1 MRRRHRRLR
10 CGSLKSRLALTG
22 GDGLSE
28 ETCRRLTLAAT
39 VLGSSMAYVTAINV
53 AVPAIG
59 ADLDIDLGGQQ
70 WVVLSYSLALASLY
84 LVAGALGDRLGRRK
98 MFMVGAT
105 AFAAASALGGIAPS
119 AAVLLVARVLQGAAG
134 ALLTTGS
141 LSLLRSTFAEESG
154 RAIGIW
160 TAGTGAVSLAGP
172 PLGGALVEWAS
183 WRWIF
188 YVNLPLA
195 LGAVYLAWLGRGAT
209 TRREATP
216 ARLDVL
222 GAALVALGL
231 GFVTYGIVQGGEQG
245 FAAIAWAFALGG
257 VALAA
262 FVARELRARDPLLPL
277 FLFRDHDFTLVN
289 VATLLIYSALAGST
303 FFLVLFLQSVVGY
316 TPFEAG
322 LFLLPS
328 TVVMLALAPRFGR
341 LADRLGARLFLVA
354 GPLVMASGMLLW
366 LRVDDRTLWDGLLPG
381 LLLYGLGLSM
391 IVAPIT
397 AAAMTSAPERYSGV
411 AAGLNSTFSRVGSLF
426 AIAVLGLVV
435 SLVFAARTD
444 DPDLVPLALGERSP
458 EFVAGSTDAFRAA
471 MIVAAALAV
480 GGSAAALG
488 YSRRPEAAL
497 AREEAEAAASRVRL
511 DPAAPDCPSVCL
523 VHPERKE
530 LTDLQAGRAATDG

>member
-1 MRRRHRRLR
+1 
-10 CGSLKSRLALTG
+10 LKPRLALPR

-28 ETCRRLTLAAT
+28 ETCRRLTLVAT

-70 WVVLSYSLALASLY
+70 WVMLSYSLALASLY
-84 LVAGALGDRLGRRK
+84 LVAGALGDRLGRRR

-105 AFAAASALGGIAPS
+105 AFAVASALGGIAPS
-119 AAVLLVARVLQGAAG
+119 AAVLIVARVLQGAAG

-141 LSLLRSTFAEESG
+141 LSLLRSTFAEASG

-188 YVNLPLA
+188 YINLPLA
-195 LGAVYLAWLGRGAT
+195 LGAVYLAWLGRGAS
-209 TRREATP
+209 TRQARAP

-222 GAALVALGL
+222 GAAFVALGL
-231 GFVTYGIVQGGEQG
+231 GFVTYGIVQAGEEG
-245 FAAIAWAFALGG
+245 FAAIAWAFVVGG

-277 FLFRDHDFTLVN
+277 YLFRNHDFTLVN

-322 LFLLPS
+322 LLLLPS
-328 TVVMLALAPRFGR
+328 TVVILALAPLFGR
-341 LADRLGARLFLVA
+341 LADRLGARFFLVA
-354 GPLVMASGMLLW
+354 GPLVMAAGMLLW

-411 AAGLNSTFSRVGSLF
+411 AAGVNATFSRLGSLF
-426 AIAVLGLVV
+426 AVAVLGLVV

-444 DPDLVPLALGERSP
+444 DPDLVPLALGEDSP
-458 EFVAGSTDAFRAA
+458 EFLAGSTDAFRAA

-480 GGSAAALG
+480 SGSAAAFG
-488 YSRRPEAAL
+488 YSRRPEAAP
-497 AREEAEAAASRVRL
+497 AEEEAAAVPSVRL
-511 DPAAPDCPSVCL
+511 DPAAPDCPSGCL
-523 VHPERKE
+523 VHPERE
-530 LTDLQAGRAATDG
+530 QPAGRHAGPAAVGG

>member
-1 MRRRHRRLR
+1 
-10 CGSLKSRLALTG
+10 LKPHPARTR

-70 WVVLSYSLALASLY
+70 WVILSYSLALASLY

-98 MFMVGAT
+98 MFMIGAT
-105 AFAAASALGGIAPS
+105 TFAFASALGGIAPN
-119 AAVLLVARVLQGAAG
+119 AVVLIVARVLQGAAG

-141 LSLLRSTFAEESG
+141 LSLLRATFAEESG

-160 TAGTGAVSLAGP
+160 TAGTAAVSLAGP

-195 LGAVYLAWLGRGAT
+195 LGAVYLAWLGRRAR
-209 TRREATP
+209 TRREAAA

-231 GFVTYGIVQGGEQG
+231 GFVTYGIVQAGEEG
-245 FAAIAWAFALGG
+245 FAAIAWAFAVGG
-257 VALAA
+257 VALGA
-262 FVARELRARDPLLPL
+262 FAARELRARDPLLPL

-322 LFLLPS
+322 LLLLPS
-328 TVVMLALAPRFGR
+328 TLVMLALAPRFGR

-366 LRVDDRTLWDGLLPG
+366 LRVGDRSLWDGLLPG
-381 LLLYGLGLSM
+381 LVLYGLGLSM

-397 AAAMTSAPERYSGV
+397 AAAITTAPERYSGV
-411 AAGLNSTFSRVGSLF
+411 AAGVNSTFSRLGSLF

-435 SLVFAARTD
+435 SLVFAARSD
-444 DPDLVPLALGERSP
+444 DPNLVPLALGEDSP
-458 EFVAGSTDAFRAA
+458 EFVAASTDAFRAA
-471 MIVAAALAV
+471 MIVAAALAA
-480 GGSAAALG
+480 GGSVAALG
-488 YSRRPEAAL
+488 YSRRPDADL
-497 AREEAEAAASRVRL
+497 AKEEAEAAAAPRVRL
-511 DPAAPDCPSVCL
+511 DPAAPDCPSACL
-523 VHPERKE
+523 VHPVGKTPGE
-530 LTDLQAGRAATDG
+530 LQAGPAETDG

>member
-1 MRRRHRRLR
+1 
-10 CGSLKSRLALTG
+10 LKQHPALTR

-84 LVAGALGDRLGRRK
+84 LVAGALGDRLGRRR
-98 MFMVGAT
+98 MFMIGAT
-105 AFAAASALGGIAPS
+105 TFAVASALGGIAPN
-119 AAVLLVARVLQGAAG
+119 AAVLIVARVLQGAAG

-141 LSLLRSTFAEESG
+141 LSLLRATFAEESG

-160 TAGTGAVSLAGP
+160 TAGTAAVSLAGP

-188 YVNLPLA
+188 YINLPLA
-195 LGAVYLAWLGRGAT
+195 LGAVYLAWLGRGASI
-209 TRREATP
+209 RRESTA

-231 GFVTYGIVQGGEQG
+231 GFVTYGIVQAGEQG
-245 FAAIAWAFALGG
+245 FAAIAWAFAVGG

-262 FVARELRARDPLLPL
+262 FAARELRARDPLLPL
-277 FLFRDHDFTLVN
+277 FLFRNHDFTLVN

-322 LFLLPS
+322 LLLLPS
-328 TVVMLALAPRFGR
+328 TFVMLALAPRFGR

-366 LRVDDRTLWDGLLPG
+366 LRVDDRSLWDGLLPG
-381 LLLYGLGLSM
+381 LVLYGLGLAM

-397 AAAMTSAPERYSGV
+397 AAAMTTAPERYSGV
-411 AAGLNSTFSRVGSLF
+411 AAGVNSTFSRLGSLF

-444 DPDLVPLALGERSP
+444 DSNLVPLALDEDSP
-458 EFVAGSTDAFRAA
+458 EFVAASTEAFRAA

-480 GGSAAALG
+480 GGSVAALG
-488 YSRRPEAAL
+488 YSRPPEADL
-497 AREEAEAAASRVRL
+497 AKEETEAAAAPRVRL
-511 DPAAPDCPSVCL
+511 DPAAPDCPSACL
-523 VHPERKE
+523 VHPVGKE
-530 LTDLQAGRAATDG
+530 PAGLQAGPAETDG

>member
-1 MRRRHRRLR
+1 
-10 CGSLKSRLALTG
+10 LKPRLALTR

-39 VLGSSMAYVTAINV
+39 VLGSSMAYVTAVNV

-59 ADLDIDLGGQQ
+59 ADLGIDLAGQQ
-70 WVVLSYSLALASLY
+70 WVLLSYSLALASLY
-84 LVAGALGDRLGRRK
+84 LVAGALGDRLGRRR

-105 AFAAASALGGIAPS
+105 AFAVASALGGIAPS
-119 AAVLLVARVLQGAAG
+119 AAVLIVARVLQGAAG

-141 LSLLRSTFAEESG
+141 LALLRSTFGAASG

-188 YVNLPLA
+188 YLNLPLA
-195 LGAVYLAWLGRGAT
+195 LGAVYLAWLGRGAS
-209 TRREATP
+209 TRREATHE
-216 ARLDVL
+216 RIDVL
-222 GAALVALGL
+222 AAALVALGL
-231 GFVTYGIVQGGEQG
+231 GFVTYGIVEGGEQG
-245 FAAIAWAFALGG
+245 FATIAWAFAVGG
-257 VALAA
+257 AALAA
-262 FVARELRARDPLLPL
+262 FVARELRARDPLLPF
-277 FLFRDHDFTLVN
+277 FLFRNQDFTLVN

-303 FFLVLFLQSVVGY
+303 FFLVLFLQTVVGY

-322 LFLLPS
+322 LLLLPS

-411 AAGLNSTFSRVGSLF
+411 AAGVNSTFSRLGSLL

-444 DPDLVPLALGERSP
+444 DPNLVPLALGEDSP
-458 EFVAGSTDAFRAA
+458 EFLAGSTDAFRAA
-471 MIVAAALAV
+471 MIVAAALAA

-488 YSRRPEAAL
+488 YSRRPEAAP
-497 AREEAEAAASRVRL
+497 AKEEAEAAAVPRVRL
-511 DPAAPDCPSVCL
+511 DPAAPDCPSGCV
-523 VHPERKE
+523 VHPER
-530 LTDLQAGRAATDG
+530 

>member
-1 MRRRHRRLR
+1 
-10 CGSLKSRLALTG
+10 LKPRLALTRG
-22 GDGLSE
+22 EGLSE
-28 ETCRRLTLAAT
+28 ETCRRLTLVAT

-59 ADLDIDLGGQQ
+59 ADLDLDLGGQQ

-105 AFAAASALGGIAPS
+105 GFALASALGGLAPS
-119 AAVLLVARVLQGAAG
+119 ALLLIVARVLQGAAG

-141 LSLLRSTFAEESG
+141 LSLLRSTFGEESG

-188 YVNLPLA
+188 YLNLPLA
-195 LGAVYLAWLGRGAT
+195 LGAVYLAWLGRGAS

-231 GFVTYGIVQGGEQG
+231 GLVTYGIVQGGEHG
-245 FAAIAWAFALGG
+245 FAAVAWAFAFGG
-257 VALAA
+257 LVLAA
-262 FVARELRARDPLLPL
+262 FVARELRARDPLLPF
-277 FLFRDHDFTLVN
+277 FLFRDRDFTLVN

-341 LADRLGARLFLVA
+341 LADRLGARLLLVA
-354 GPLVMASGMLLW
+354 GPLIMASGMLLW

-397 AAAMTSAPERYSGV
+397 AAAMLSAPERYSGV
-411 AAGLNSTFSRVGSLF
+411 AAGVNSTFSRLGSLF
-426 AIAVLGLVV
+426 AIAVLGLAV
-435 SLVFAARTD
+435 SLVFTARTD
-444 DPDLVPLALGERSP
+444 DPDLVPLALGESSP

-471 MIVAAALAV
+471 MIVAAVLAV
-480 GGSAAALG
+480 GGSAAAFG
-488 YSRRPEAAL
+488 YSRRPVAGL
-497 AREEAEAAASRVRL
+497 AKKDAEAAAVPRARL
-511 DPAAPDCPSVCL
+511 DPAAPDCPSGCF
-523 VHPERKE
+523 VHPERHE
-530 LTDLQAGRAATDG
+530 LPDLQAGPAAKGG